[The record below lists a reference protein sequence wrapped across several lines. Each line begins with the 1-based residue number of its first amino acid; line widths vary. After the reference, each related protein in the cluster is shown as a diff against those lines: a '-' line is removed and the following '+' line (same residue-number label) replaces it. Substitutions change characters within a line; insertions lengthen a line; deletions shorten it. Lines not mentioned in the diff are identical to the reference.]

1 MTCLTCSFC
10 FALLIEGSL
19 AALQAVLYYA
29 LLITCS
35 LVALRAVLSSIPQGH
50 RRSDL
55 LVLQFC
61 FALLITGSLAALRAV
76 LLKFVGDTFMPYFET
91 CSFLALGQLLVDF
104 FSSS

>member
-10 FALLIEGSL
+10 FALLKTGSL

-35 LVALRAVLSSIPQGH
+35 LVALRAVLSSVPQGH
-50 RRSDL
+50 QRSDL

-61 FALLITGSLAALRAV
+61 SALLITGSLAALRAAI
-76 LLKFVGDTFMPYFET
+76 LLKFVADTF
-91 CSFLALGQLLVDF
+91 CALLRNVQLFIVEGN
-104 FSSS
+104 S